1 MLICSECGKTIA
13 NTNPKVHHGVCA
25 SCNIP
30 EEVYTKPQ
38 IKEAVDIA
46 IGDDGFRSKEVLEI
60 LKVDNEPVQVH
71 DTLGDIHNIK
81 IDNDRHGVDLL
92 KLFES
97 IDILNQGLINL
108 DAKYKRKT
116 NKLFKLIEAKL
127 ALLRKDLMEM
137 KPKPGPVLV
146 PKEDK

>member
-25 SCNIP
+25 NCDIP
-30 EEVYTKPQ
+30 EEKYTKPQ

-60 LKVDNEPVQVH
+60 LEVDNEPVPVH

-81 IDNDRHGVDLL
+81 VDLL
-92 KLFES
+92 KLFETVDG
-97 IDILNQGLINL
+97 IEQRIVNV
-108 DAKYKRKT
+108 DAKYERK
-116 NKLFKLIEAKL
+116 LD
-127 ALLRKDLMEM
+127 LLRKEM

-146 PKEDK
+146 PKKSTDIISKASVGIRDEEDK

>member
-1 MLICSECGKTIA
+1 MLICSQCGKTIA

-25 SCNIP
+25 NCDIP
-30 EEVYTKPQ
+30 EEKYTKPQ

-60 LKVDNEPVQVH
+60 LEVDNEPVPVH

-81 IDNDRHGVDLL
+81 ADLL

-108 DAKYKRKT
+108 DSKYERK
-116 NKLFKLIEAKL
+116 L
-127 ALLRKDLMEM
+127 DLMRKEI

-146 PKEDK
+146 PKKEKK

>member
-25 SCNIP
+25 NCDIP
-30 EEVYTKPQ
+30 EEKYTKPQ

-60 LKVDNEPVQVH
+60 LEVDNEPVQVH